1 MGRSII
7 RSVAIVAVAVVA
19 IWLLGLLFGFHMSL
33 WSSLAISVVLT
44 LVLNLALGAFSKGR
58 RRTTRRRRH
67 LR

>member
-7 RSVAIVAVAVVA
+7 RSVGIVAVAVVV
-19 IWLLGLLFGFHMSL
+19 IWLLGRLVGFHMSL

-44 LVLNLALGAFSKGR
+44 LVLNLALGAFSRGR
-58 RRTTRRRRH
+58 RPKRRRRH

>member
-7 RSVAIVAVAVVA
+7 RSVGIVAVAVVV
-19 IWLLGLLFGFHMSL
+19 IWLLGRLVGFHMSL

-44 LVLNLALGAFSKGR
+44 LVLNLALGALSKSRRSKGR
-58 RRTTRRRRH
+58 RRH